1 MARRAQ
7 VVTRRILHRM
17 YHQCGNTDTYLSP
30 NPPRI
35 DQPTRPRRPR
45 PYPLS
50 LSLPSSASI
59 PPSRQ
64 ILRVCPIQISSDTH
78 PLYDLRASASFFQ
91 RWKKERDEYTRN
103 TWAFVGTS
111 SPFSR
116 DATMLTPRV
125 EYVFEQATNPLSP
138 RPFDFERAVRFRR
151 GKKEDLFLNFI
162 PFSTYPT
169 RLRPSPRRP
178 RCSVERSP

>member
-1 MARRAQ
+1 ME
-7 VVTRRILHRM
+7 TRIRTSPLTLRESTNPLVPAVHDLTLFPSPFLH
-17 YHQCGNTDTYLSP
+17 
-30 NPPRI
+30 PPRFHLLAKF
-35 DQPTRPRRPR
+35 
-45 PYPLS
+45 YAS
-50 LSLPSSASI
+50 VPSS
-59 PPSRQ
+59 
-64 ILRVCPIQISSDTH
+64 LQISSDTH

-111 SPFSR
+111 PPFSR